1 MEATKK
7 QTKRETTIEYFT
19 KKSESVDNYKDYI
32 LIFQYKSE
40 KGLPCAAILRNREKK
55 PSYHYQFRSESER
68 VDFINRQ
75 KTSADNDI
83 EREAI
88 MKQKAIEEAE
98 KMNVG
103 TILYSDWGYEQTNID
118 FYVIVERSGVGVTL
132 QQIGG
137 IRKYSSDMSGTVTPD
152 IDKKIGEPFKKR
164 INKYG
169 NISLTSYSG
178 AYLYDGT
185 PKMFST
191 YA

>member
-7 QTKRETTIEYFT
+7 QTKREKTIEFFT
-19 KKSESVDNYKDYI
+19 LK
-32 LIFQYKSE
+32 
-40 KGLPCAAILRNREKK
+40 RE
-55 PSYHYQFRSESER
+55 
-68 VDFINRQ
+68 
-75 KTSADNDI
+75 I
-83 EREAI
+83 ERAEI
-88 MKQKAIEEAE
+88 SLKKGIEEGKKYVPGA
-98 KMNVG
+98 
-103 TILYSDWGYEQTNID
+103 ILYSLWGYDQTNVD
-118 FYVIVERSGVGVTL
+118 FYIILERVNNTVTL

-169 NISLTSYSG
+169 NISLTSYSD